1 MEMVVLGHMINISI
15 MLFILQIVILIYTPK
30 KAVLA
35 EDFDVLDIKPIAR
48 ALLIAFANF
57 R

>member
-1 MEMVVLGHMINISI
+1 
-15 MLFILQIVILIYTPK
+15 MLFILQIVKLIYTPK

-35 EDFDVLDIKPIAR
+35 EDFDVLDISPIAR